1 MNNVER
7 LKNYQN
13 RNAATIEALYRAVLQ
28 DRARRKTAMKL
39 PDLTTPPKHG
49 RKRPKNRTVKRET

>member
-13 RNAATIEALYRAVLQ
+13 RNAATIEALCCKTEHGG
-28 DRARRKTAMKL
+28 KTAMKL

-49 RKRPKNRTVKRET
+49 RKRPKKRTVKRKT

>member
-7 LKNYQN
+7 LKDYQN
-13 RNAATIEALYRAVLQ
+13 RNQKRLKPCTALCCKTAHGG
-28 DRARRKTAMKL
+28 KTAMKL

-49 RKRPKNRTVKRET
+49 RKRPKKQTVKRET

>member
-13 RNAATIEALYRAVLQ
+13 RNAATIEPCIALCCKTEHGG
-28 DRARRKTAMKL
+28 KTAMKL